1 MRVFHDCMDHLYLSA
16 RGHPLDKQTIS
27 RKGAFACKSNG
38 AIAQKE
44 ERMSGA
50 IPQKRH
56 CLTFFVRPWGYERKK
71 TWLKL
76 IGPCCFTLWVK
87 YCLSLYTKL
96 LQLTGVVRITPLEVS
111 CDVLSWGWKHA
122 EKMTVKP
129 RFKIFKLFKE
139 RSPKLFL
146 KIFVFFKFSA
156 LVIFLASL
164 KLADICCQFFLD
176 CCSQK
181 TFWRAGSC
189 SVA

>member
-1 MRVFHDCMDHLYLSA
+1 MIAWTICTFQQGGIHLTNKPFQEKAHLRVKAMVPLPKRKREWVVQYPK
-16 RGHPLDKQTIS
+16 RGIAWPSLLDLE
-27 RKGAFACKSNG
+27 GM
-38 AIAQKE
+38 KE
-44 ERMSGA
+44 
-50 IPQKRH
+50 
-56 CLTFFVRPWGYERKK
+56 KK
-71 TWLKL
+71 TWLNL